1 LQIFPIPD
9 KPWYLPGFAT
19 ACATLAFTLIGFGS
33 LPFWLLWEARR
44 RKAKNGHAMPLRAL
58 EDAQQAHISAA
69 AKAKEREQAL
79 REEKIGG
86 DLESA
91 SHVEQVEM
99 ENSKN

>member
-1 LQIFPIPD
+1 
-9 KPWYLPGFAT
+9 
-19 ACATLAFTLIGFGS
+19 
-33 LPFWLLWEARR
+33 
-44 RKAKNGHAMPLRAL
+44 MPLRAL